1 MLTLPF
7 RRLASVLTL
16 LGVIFGSLGVFGT
29 LLAAPSAATTSQQK
43 GSEETRPTVV
53 VLTEGVDWRNI
64 ASDETPHLAA
74 WAASGTM
81 FNVVPPSVG
90 GWACPEDVTLA
101 MGAGERLHS
110 RTVTDW
116 PSCPPED
123 FSAGDQP
130 HGWSRWF
137 QGMQRDRN
145 YAPIGNFGHVLASTG
160 IEAKAIGN
168 SAALLLIDAAGEVSQ
183 TWEPVKDTDSELAQ
197 QVSQALD
204 GADLVVV
211 DASATNFALQPNRSL
226 ATERRVKHIESPDEE
241 AEPVDVESVN
251 AKAREFAED
260 QGRFNAQRAD
270 AVFAELEP
278 QTPVLFVS
286 LMEVNGNALQP
297 AFLSYGPGGE
307 APFPP
312 SDDEITSAQMAGH
325 AWDAQ
330 VRQDGTVQYTSL
342 LPTVMAGVD
351 PDSLSNPAW
360 NLRTDVLRTSGTLYN
375 DCSPDDSC
383 FTSRIDRLQSGEERA
398 SAITAV
404 RGSFFRVMSW
414 ATIAFI
420 VLSIVLFAPAPRRP
434 LTAPGAVQDA
444 GSREHSGRQSTW
456 KARALRTCDRIIS
469 GLRPIRTLNDVSA
482 FTHSWRV
489 VGLTISAVPISSHIT
504 TVAYR
509 WWEAESP
516 YMALMIGTWVAAFI
530 IGLVAYI
537 TNRSSSYGPLV
548 AIAAL
553 NAILLAV
560 EVATGSHNLIDAPM
574 GFNTLIGARFY
585 GLGNEGFALLGT
597 ATLITLAFIAYAIA
611 GGAAGQRNS
620 STRVQNRRRPGQRVW
635 GQRAWNQH
643 PRLWAAGVIVIIGMV
658 VLAIVVWPTM
668 GADFGGAL
676 ALVPALALLV
686 LLVSGARPSWQKLV
700 GVGILAAAVAFGVA
714 IMDWMRGASARTHL
728 GNFIQ
733 AIMDGDALDIV
744 TRKISVNLR
753 LLTASTHRW
762 VVLAAIVAIAF
773 VVVPLLKSLREST
786 TIDAEGDRELIAH
799 EGEVTEKTPNQGI
812 TVDTTLVYALASV
825 GLCLLVAF
833 LLNDSG
839 IVLPGMG
846 AILLMPMLLAELD
859 RRRRQ
864 LNFATKNR

>member
-16 LGVIFGSLGVFGT
+16 LGVMFGSLGILGVHA
-29 LLAAPSAATTSQQK
+29 AAPAAAATNQQATT
-43 GSEETRPTVV
+43 GETQPTVV

-64 ASDETPHLAA
+64 ASNETPHLAA
-74 WAASGTM
+74 WAASGSM

-90 GWACPEDVTLA
+90 GWTCPEDVTLA

-123 FSAGDQP
+123 FSAGAQP

-145 YAPIGNFGHVLASTG
+145 YAPIGNFGHVLASTS
-160 IEAKAIGN
+160 IEAKAVGN
-168 SAALLLIDAAGEVSQ
+168 SAALLLIDAAGEVPQ
-183 TWEPVKDTDSELAQ
+183 TWEPAKETDSELAE
-197 QVSQALD
+197 QVSHALED
-204 GADLVVV
+204 ADLVVV

-226 ATERRVKHIESPDEE
+226 ATERRVKRIEPPDEE
-241 AEPVDVESVN
+241 PEPVDVESVN
-251 AKAREFAED
+251 AQAREFAEK
-260 QGRFNAQRAD
+260 QSRINAQRAE

-278 QTPVLFVS
+278 GTPVLFVS

-297 AFLSYGPGGE
+297 AFLSAGPGGE
-307 APFPP
+307 SPVLP
-312 SDDEITSAQMAGH
+312 SDDEITTAQMAGH
-325 AWDAQ
+325 AWDPQ

-342 LPTVMAGVD
+342 LPTVMAGVN
-351 PDSLSNPAW
+351 PDALSNPAW

-375 DCSPDDSC
+375 DCSPEDSC

-420 VLSIVLFAPAPRRP
+420 VLSIILFAPAPRRSSHGR
-434 LTAPGAVQDA
+434 GAEQQA
-444 GSREHSGRQSTW
+444 SAEAHAENHSW
-456 KARALRTCDRIIS
+456 KARAARAYDRLIAW
-469 GLRPIRTLNDVSA
+469 LRPIRKLNDIPA
-482 FTHSWRV
+482 FAHSWRV
-489 VGLTISAVPISSHIT
+489 IGLTISAVPVSSHIT
-504 TVAYR
+504 TVIYS

-516 YMALMIGTWVAAFI
+516 YAALMVGTWVVAFI
-530 IGLVAYI
+530 IGLIAYI
-537 TNRSSSYGPLV
+537 ANRSKSYGPLV

-553 NAILLAV
+553 TAILLAV

-597 ATLITLAFIAYAIA
+597 ATLITLAFIAHAISK
-611 GGAAGQRNS
+611 GGAEQHGRNQRASGQRPWDK
-620 STRVQNRRRPGQRVW
+620 RPRF
-635 GQRAWNQH
+635 
-643 PRLWAAGVIVIIGMV
+643 WAASVIAVIGMG
-658 VLAIVVWPTM
+658 VLVIVVWPTM

-700 GVGILAAAVAFGVA
+700 LVGVLAVIVAFGVA

-733 AIMDGDALDIV
+733 AIVDGDAFDIV

-786 TIDAEGDRELIAH
+786 TIDAAGDRELIAH
-799 EGEVTEKTPNQGI
+799 EGEVAERTPNQGI

-846 AILLMPMLLAELD
+846 AILLMPMLLTELD

-864 LNFATKNR
+864 QKIYPAKLVGLTTQES